1 MEKAIPDKNKS
12 SLKLNPINS
21 IRIAKE
27 TPISPSI
34 ANNTNTI
41 GNKSKKETKKEEDFP
56 SKPIRKRGK
65 TIENVQSIIL
75 IFGDMK
81 KAESVSNTAK
91 TNEKLRI
98 EFKVSAFSRSGY
110 LARRLCIL
118 VRRFSLFLNL
128 GEIGIMDRLL
138 LL

>member
-12 SLKLNPINS
+12 SLKLKPINS

-34 ANNTNTI
+34 ANKTNTI

-65 TIENVQSIIL
+65 TIENDQSIIL
-75 IFGDMK
+75 IFGDIK

-91 TNEKLRI
+91 TKEKPRI

-110 LARRLCIL
+110 FARRLCIL
-118 VRRFSLFLNL
+118 VRRFSLFRNL
-128 GEIGIMDRLL
+128 EEIGIMGRLL
-138 LL
+138 